1 MSTFEK
7 VTICIVSNNSATEFN
22 RFAWMIEHNTTYPCK
37 YHVLDNASTCEKAI
51 TIGQTLWLNSKGVY
65 DQVATPIKLGEA
77 YNRLLE
83 TIDTEYCAFIPINN
97 ILSYGWIQHSMH
109 QTKAID
115 SAGVSSIKSQN
126 DNLYLSGLL
135 SDEKIRLCYLQKDNN
150 VGGMLFGKTELL
162 KDVGGFDANND
173 IDGYEIEEIS
183 HRIMLKGYLNFY
195 VQNAK
200 RVELPIENSI
210 LFPQKTEQTI
220 YNYRNK
226 LKDNFKKTNDG
237 KRESASYGVQD

>member
-1 MSTFEK
+1 
-7 VTICIVSNNSATEFN
+7 
-22 RFAWMIEHNTTYPCK
+22 
-37 YHVLDNASTCEKAI
+37 
-51 TIGQTLWLNSKGVY
+51 
-65 DQVATPIKLGEA
+65 
-77 YNRLLE
+77 
-83 TIDTEYCAFIPINN
+83 
-97 ILSYGWIQHSMH
+97 
-109 QTKAID
+109 
-115 SAGVSSIKSQN
+115 
-126 DNLYLSGLL
+126 
-135 SDEKIRLCYLQKDNN
+135 
-150 VGGMLFGKTELL
+150 MLFGKTELL

-220 YNYRNK
+220 YNYRKK